1 MAFQFSDL
9 WRWDGKVGRGKYA
22 AVGLIGVGIK
32 YNLDRLIA
40 ASFFG
45 YDQSFFFNY
54 WAPLGKAARLSHL
67 SNIEARFLATLLL
80 FSIPFVWVGV
90 TMTVQRLR
98 DAGQPVWLVV
108 LFFVPVINV
117 LFLLALCALPSQERP
132 AYSEGAPWPGPGVVA
147 GMIPRSALGSAVLSI
162 FLTTALGLVFVG
174 IGTLVVGAYGWGLFV
189 ALPFCLGMFSV
200 LLYSYHAPRNLWTC
214 FNVALLPVGVLG
226 AVLLLVAMEGVICI
240 LMAAPFALGLSAL
253 GGMLGYTIQAH
264 HWRPKQTPAMLSVV
278 LLMIPASFGI
288 EHAAALK
295 PPVYMVKTAIV
306 VNAPP
311 EKVWNQVVAFA
322 EIPPPK
328 ELLFRAGIAYPI
340 RAEISGRGV
349 GAVRHCI
356 FSTGPFV
363 EPIEVWEEPRLL
375 QFGVT
380 TNPAP
385 LNELSPYGNIQ
396 PPHLHGYFVSEK
408 GQFLLTTLP
417 GGRTRLEGTTWY
429 HDTIWPAS
437 YWRLWSD
444 YIIHRIHFRV
454 LEHIKSSAEA
464 TTD

>member
-1 MAFQFSDL
+1 
-9 WRWDGKVGRGKYA
+9 
-22 AVGLIGVGIK
+22 
-32 YNLDRLIA
+32 
-40 ASFFG
+40 
-45 YDQSFFFNY
+45 
-54 WAPLGKAARLSHL
+54 
-67 SNIEARFLATLLL
+67 
-80 FSIPFVWVGV
+80 
-90 TMTVQRLR
+90 
-98 DAGQPVWLVV
+98 
-108 LFFVPVINV
+108 
-117 LFLLALCALPSQERP
+117 
-132 AYSEGAPWPGPGVVA
+132 
-147 GMIPRSALGSAVLSI
+147 
-162 FLTTALGLVFVG
+162 LGLVFVG

-200 LLYSYHAPRNLWTC
+200 LLYSYHAPRDWWTC
-214 FNVALLPVGVLG
+214 FNVALLPVGLLG
-226 AVLLLVAMEGVICI
+226 AVLLLVAMEGAICI

-264 HWRPKQTPAMLSVV
+264 YWRPRQTPAMLSIV
-278 LLMIPASFGI
+278 LLLVPASFGI
-288 EHAAALK
+288 EHAVALK
-295 PPVYMVKTAIV
+295 PPVYRVQTAIE

-349 GAVRHCI
+349 GAVRHCV

-363 EPIEVWEEPRLL
+363 EPIQVWDEPRLL

-380 TNPAP
+380 ANPAP

-408 GQFLLTTLP
+408 GQFLLTALP

-429 HDTIWPAS
+429 HDTIWPSA

-444 YIIHRIHFRV
+444 YIIHRIHVRV
-454 LEHIKSSAEA
+454 LEHIRMEAERNGQQ
-464 TTD
+464 